1 MCGVKSRSTVPEEE
15 NKLMALTH
23 QLQETWFPALVVVDV
38 YDMCMYFAGKCV
50 WHDRIQVG
58 KTVININRVEVVQ
71 IFILQV

>member
-1 MCGVKSRSTVPEEE
+1 MWREISQYCAGGREQIDGTHTSTSRNLVSC
-15 NKLMALTH
+15 
-23 QLQETWFPALVVVDV
+23 TWKVVDV